1 MASFKNR
8 MLVSFLA
15 SAALSAP
22 AMAQTTDQQPS
33 RASNDAMSD
42 IIVTAQKR
50 DENIQTVP
58 ISIQAL
64 STRKLDQLN
73 ISNFNE
79 YTQLLPSVAFQ
90 TSQPG
95 VTTVYMRGVASGG
108 DGNHSGSLPSVGSYL
123 DEQPVTTI
131 GGTLD
136 IHIYDVARIES
147 LSGPQ
152 GTLYGASSEAG
163 TIRIITN
170 KPDTSGFY
178 GRVDGELNTVNKG
191 GVGGKIEGMINAPFS
206 SNVALR
212 VVGFYQKDAG
222 YIDNV
227 AGTRTFCGTPIK
239 DPNDPTVTIGCLKD
253 GITLNNKALVKKD
266 YNDTETWGGRAALKV
281 DLDDNWTV
289 TPTVLYQEQRSHGS
303 YGFDPRVGDLQVQHF
318 LPEYR
323 RDRFIQG
330 ALTIEGKVGNW
341 DLTYAGAYLDRRDTQ
356 SSDYT
361 DYAEAYD
368 NLYQKQGGLAG
379 YFYYR
384 DAAGNTINPQQR
396 VIGTDHFKK
405 MSQEIRVAS
414 PSTER
419 FRIVAG
425 AFYQRQSN
433 LIHQDYRIAGL
444 APELSVNG
452 LPGTL
457 WLTQQHRVDKD
468 YAMFGEASFDILPKL
483 TLTAGARAF
492 IYDNSLIGFFG
503 FGRNPA
509 ADETG
514 IPYTALPHNAAGSS
528 KTGVAACYLTNG
540 QSLKQMVD
548 AGQNPAPFFPA
559 TVAGGPCT
567 NLAIVSGNGLL
578 PKRTQGQGVTYKF
591 NATWKPTDQLMLYA
605 TWSRGFRP
613 GGINRR
619 ADVSNYAPDYLTN
632 YEVGWKTTLLNG
644 MLRFN
649 GAVYQQNWDSFQFAF
664 LGVNSFTI
672 IQNGPNA
679 RIRGVEMDASV
690 NTGPLALTVA
700 GSYTDAKTRQNL
712 CLGADP
718 TFTCTGMLD
727 SGQRNIVSAAAGT
740 RLPITPQFKITG
752 TARYTVPLGTSAKG
766 YIQALVSHQS
776 SAASDIRSAVY
787 APGTGEIINPAA
799 QLGRLRAYTTGNL
812 AVGAEIGSNYTL
824 EVFAQNLWDERG
836 EISRFQACGT
846 CGDRPYI
853 VPIQPRTIG
862 IRAGAKF

>member
-1 MASFKNR
+1 MTRFERRVLISLFASVAFAGPA
-8 MLVSFLA
+8 FA
-15 SAALSAP
+15 QTAP
-22 AMAQTTDQQPS
+22 AENNAPA
-33 RASNDAMSD
+33 RAAASDAMSD

-58 ISIQAL
+58 ISMQAL

-152 GTLYGASSEAG
+152 GTLYGASSQAG

-170 KPDTSGFY
+170 KPDTAGFY

-191 GVGGKIEGMINAPFS
+191 GVGGKVEGMINTPFS
-206 SNVALR
+206 DRVALR

-222 YIDNV
+222 FIDNV
-227 AGTRTFCGTPIK
+227 PGTRTFCGPSTPT
-239 DPNDPTVTIGCLKD
+239 DACGPG
-253 GITLNNKALVKKD
+253 GISVNNNAFVKKD

-281 DLDDNWTV
+281 DLDNNWTV
-289 TPTVLYQEQRSHGS
+289 TPSVLYQEQRSHGS
-303 YGFDPRVGDLQVQHF
+303 YGFDPKVGDLQVQHF
-318 LPEYR
+318 YPEYR

-341 DLTYAGAYLDRRDTQ
+341 DLTYAGAYLDRRTAS

-368 NLYQKQGGLAG
+368 SLYQSTGGLAG
-379 YFYYR
+379 SLYYR
-384 DAAGNTINPQQR
+384 DAAGNTIDPRQK
-396 VIGTDHFKK
+396 VLGTDHFKK
-405 MSQEIRVAS
+405 TSQEIRVAS
-414 PSTER
+414 PATER

-433 LIHQDYRIAGL
+433 LIHQDYQIPGL
-444 APELSVNG
+444 GADMSVNG

-468 YAMFGEASFDILPKL
+468 YAMFGEASFDIVPKL

-509 ADETG
+509 ADASG
-514 IPYTALPHNAAGSS
+514 IPYTATPHNGAGSS
-528 KTGVAACYLTNG
+528 GTGVAGCFLTNG
-540 QSLKQMVD
+540 QTLRQMVD

-559 TVAGGPCT
+559 AVAGGPCT
-567 NLAIVSGNGLL
+567 NLASISGTGLL
-578 PKRTQGQGVTYKF
+578 PKRTQGQGVTYRF
-591 NATWKPTDQLMLYA
+591 NLTWKPSDQLMLYA
-605 TWSRGFRP
+605 TWSRGYRP

-619 ADVSNYAPDYLTN
+619 GDVRDYAADFLTN
-632 YEVGWKTTLLNG
+632 YEVGWKTTLMGG

-649 GAVYQQNWDSFQFAF
+649 GAAYQQNWDTFQFSF
-664 LGVNSFTI
+664 LGPNSFTI

-679 RIRGVEMDASV
+679 RIRGVEMDANLS
-690 NTGPLALTVA
+690 TGPLTLTAA
-700 GSYTDAKTRQNL
+700 GAYTDAKTLNEL
-712 CLGADP
+712 CTTVVCSGDPADVLAP
-718 TFTCTGMLD
+718 
-727 SGQRNIVSAAAGT
+727 RGT
-740 RLPITPQFKITG
+740 RLPITPRFKISG
-752 TARYTVPLGTSAKG
+752 TARYTVPLGASAKG
-766 YIQALVSHQS
+766 YMQAVVAHQS
-776 SAASDIRSAVY
+776 SASSDLRVAK
-787 APGTGEIINPAA
+787 AA
-799 QLGRLRAYTTGNL
+799 ALGRLQPYTTANL
-812 AVGAEIGSNYTL
+812 AVGAEMSNYNI
-824 EVFAQNLWDERG
+824 EVFVQNLWDERG
-836 EISRFQACGT
+836 EISRFQQCGE
-846 CGDRPYI
+846 CDQRPYI